1 MSERAAILET
11 VVAILREQCPE
22 AGEIG
27 PESDLVADLAIDSAA
42 AMDLV
47 MEVEDRYDLDIPL
60 NELADLRTVGDL
72 VELVAR
78 HLEGRQG

>member
-1 MSERAAILET
+1 MTDRSAILET
-11 VVAILREQCPE
+11 VRDLLRAQCPD

-27 PESDLVADLAIDSAA
+27 PESDLAADLAIDSAA

-47 MEVEDRYDLDIPL
+47 MEVEERYDLDIPL

-78 HLEGRQG
+78 RLEAREG